1 MKKYIIITV
10 ITAVFGMFMA
20 PAAFTPQAFAA
31 KETVRTAKVLLVQG
45 DVKVQKAGKTAWDA
59 AKPGLVLA
67 DGDTIKTSKSSA
79 IEVSFD
85 KDNKNL
91 VRLEEN
97 STAILR
103 GKGLN
108 RIELPEG
115 RIRSLVKN
123 LKKESSFDIK
133 TPTVV
138 AGARG
143 SGWDVI
149 ASDRR
154 DNVKAFEDEIFVQ
167 SYDQQGK
174 LIKEIFVREG
184 WEVLIDRFQSPG
196 ELVELSD
203 RDRNDWNS
211 WRDDLGGRLGAVGGG
226 SDDKPAQFN
235 NIQNMQDKMDEQ
247 ENFKEQVFET
257 EDIRKVEDRVEDSNR
272 MEEKPGGST
281 PYVPGHYT
289 SP

>member
-1 MKKYIIITV
+1 MKRYLIMAV
-10 ITAVFGMFMA
+10 IAATFCMFMA
-20 PAAFTPQAFAA
+20 QGFAA
-31 KETVRTAKVLLVQG
+31 KEVVRTAKVLLVEG
-45 DVKVQKAGKTAWDA
+45 DVKVQKSGKSAWDK
-59 AKPGLVLA
+59 AKQGLVLA

-79 IEVSFD
+79 IELSFD

-103 GKGLN
+103 GKALN

-149 ASDRR
+149 ASGKR

-184 WEVLIDRFQSPG
+184 WEVFIDRFQSPG
-196 ELVELSD
+196 ELVELTG

-226 SDDKPAQFN
+226 SGERPPQFN
-235 NIQNMQDKMDEQ
+235 NIQNLQDKMDQQ
-247 ENFKEQVFET
+247 ESFKEQVFET

-272 MEEKPGGST
+272 MEEKRGGCTPYEPGGSYTT
-281 PYVPGHYT
+281 P
-289 SP
+289 

>member
-1 MKKYIIITV
+1 MAV
-10 ITAVFGMFMA
+10 IAAVFGMFIA
-20 PAAFTPQAFAA
+20 PAAFVTQAFAA
-31 KETVRTAKVLLVQG
+31 KEAVRTAKVLLVQG
-45 DVKVQKAGKTAWDA
+45 DVKVQKSGKTEWDT
-59 AKPGLVLA
+59 AKPGLALA
-67 DGDTIKTSKSSA
+67 DGDTIKTFKSSA
-79 IEVSFD
+79 IEISFD

-103 GKGLN
+103 GKALN

-149 ASDRR
+149 ATGKR

-196 ELVELSD
+196 ELVELSN

-211 WRDDLGGRLGAVGGG
+211 WRDDLGGRLGSTGGG
-226 SDDKPAQFN
+226 GDDRPAQFN
-235 NIQNMQDKMDEQ
+235 NIQNLQEKMDQQ
-247 ENFKEQVFET
+247 ESFKEQVFET

-272 MEEKPGGST
+272 MEEKPGGCT
-281 PYVPGHYT
+281 PYDPGHYT

>member
-1 MKKYIIITV
+1 MAIV
-10 ITAVFGMFMA
+10 SAVFGMLIA
-20 PAAFTPQAFAA
+20 PVAFTPHAFAA
-31 KETVRTAKVLLVQG
+31 KETVRTAKVLFVQG
-45 DVKVQKAGKTAWDA
+45 DVKVQKSGKTAWDA

-79 IEVSFD
+79 IEISFD

-103 GKGLN
+103 GKALN

-149 ASDRR
+149 ASGNR

-196 ELVELSD
+196 ELIELSD

-211 WRDDLGGRLGAVGGG
+211 WRDDLGGRLEPGNRGG
-226 SDDKPAQFN
+226 DDRPAQFN

-257 EDIRKVEDRVEDSNR
+257 EDIRKVEDRVENDNR
-272 MEEKPGGST
+272 AEEGSSG
-281 PYVPGHYT
+281 PCNSLGSVCP
-289 SP
+289 

>member
-1 MKKYIIITV
+1 MKRYLIMAV
-10 ITAVFGMFMA
+10 IFAVFGMLIA
-20 PAAFTPQAFAA
+20 PAALTPDAFAA
-31 KETVRTAKVLLVQG
+31 KETVRTAKVLFVQG
-45 DVKVQKAGKTAWDA
+45 DVKVQKSGKTAWDA

-79 IEVSFD
+79 IEISFD

-103 GKGLN
+103 GKALN

-149 ASDRR
+149 AFGNR

-196 ELVELSD
+196 ELIELSD

-211 WRDDLGGRLGAVGGG
+211 WRDDLGGRLEPGSKGG
-226 SDDKPAQFN
+226 DDRPAQFN

-272 MEEKPGGST
+272 MDEKPGGYTNS
-281 PYVPGHYT
+281 PGCVS

>member
-1 MKKYIIITV
+1 
-10 ITAVFGMFMA
+10 MFIA
-20 PAAFTPQAFAA
+20 PVAFVPQAFAA
-31 KETVRTAKVLLVQG
+31 KETVRTAKVLFVQG

-59 AKPGLVLA
+59 AKQGLVIA

-79 IEVSFD
+79 IEISFD

-103 GKGLN
+103 GKALN

-149 ASDRR
+149 ASGNR

-167 SYDQQGK
+167 SFDQQGK

-226 SDDKPAQFN
+226 SNDRPAQFN
-235 NIQNMQDKMDEQ
+235 NIQNMQDKMDQQ

-272 MEEKPGGST
+272 MEEKPGGCTSNES
-281 PYVPGHYT
+281 GHCI